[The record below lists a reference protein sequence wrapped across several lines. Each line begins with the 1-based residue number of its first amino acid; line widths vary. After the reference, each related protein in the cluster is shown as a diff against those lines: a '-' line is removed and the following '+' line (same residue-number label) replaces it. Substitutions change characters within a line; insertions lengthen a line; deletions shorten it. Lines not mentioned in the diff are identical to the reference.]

1 MCRLLPPRRAAPPPP
16 RGPAR
21 RRGDIMR
28 LHRAHAFSPGL
39 DVPARLMLQLR
50 AAAAPRIV
58 L

>member
-1 MCRLLPPRRAAPPPP
+1 
-16 RGPAR
+16 
-21 RRGDIMR
+21 MR

>member
-1 MCRLLPPRRAAPPPP
+1 MCRLLPPRRAAPPPR
-16 RGPAR
+16 RGAA